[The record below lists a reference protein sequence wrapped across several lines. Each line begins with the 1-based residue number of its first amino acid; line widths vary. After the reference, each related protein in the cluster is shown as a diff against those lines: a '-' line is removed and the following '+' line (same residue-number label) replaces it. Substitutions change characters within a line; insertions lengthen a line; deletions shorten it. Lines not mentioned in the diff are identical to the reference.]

1 VQKSAILLIF
11 HHFWSFF
18 AVV

>member
-1 VQKSAILLIF
+1 MILLIF
-11 HHFWSFF
+11 HHFWPFF